1 VHLPLQSGS
10 DRVLE
15 RMRRRYDAAQY
26 LQLVEQ
32 LRAARP
38 DLALTTDLIVAF
50 PGETRA
56 EFEDTLRLVREV
68 GFVDSYAFK
77 YSPRPG
83 TAATELPGRV
93 PAEEAQE
100 RLEELQALQRS
111 LTLAYHRRRVGE
123 TVEVLVEGRSRKAV
137 AGSRGEEAQLQGRD
151 PYHRV
156 VNFQAKGAFRP
167 GQRVRLELVEATP
180 HSLIGE
186 LAGVQPRPPLA
197 DEIRQPVG
205 LA

>member
-1 VHLPLQSGS
+1 VG
-10 DRVLE
+10 
-15 RMRRRYDAAQY
+15 
-26 LQLVEQ
+26 
-32 LRAARP
+32 
-38 DLALTTDLIVAF
+38 F

-56 EFEDTLRLVREV
+56 DFEETLRVVREAA
-68 GFVDSYAFK
+68 FVDSYAFK

-83 TAATELPGRV
+83 TAATELADRV

-100 RLEELQALQRS
+100 RLEALQTLQRS
-111 LTLAYHRRRVGE
+111 LTVAYHRRRVGE
-123 TVEVLVEGRSRKAV
+123 SVEVLVEGPSRKAALDGG
-137 AGSRGEEAQLQGRD
+137 AGPQLQGRD

-156 VNFQAKGAFRP
+156 VNFRSPVALPA

-197 DEIRQPVG
+197 DELGQPVG